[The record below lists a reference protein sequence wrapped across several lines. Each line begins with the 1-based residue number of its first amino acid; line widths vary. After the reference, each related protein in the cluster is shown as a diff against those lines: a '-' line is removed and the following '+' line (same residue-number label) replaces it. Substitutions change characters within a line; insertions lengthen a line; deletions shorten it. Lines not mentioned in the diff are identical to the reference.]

1 MGSKGEFTVE
11 VLAFDIGALAEKAL
25 HILYVALGLGLVIFF
40 HELGH
45 FGVAKWCGVFVER
58 FSIGFGPILW
68 SFKRGDTEYALSL
81 VPFGGYVKMLGQ
93 DDMDPSQLSSEEI
106 AEDPRSYSAKNV
118 PQRMAIISAGVIM
131 NIITGMLFF
140 ALAFQFGVETSP
152 SKVGS
157 VVTGMPAWV
166 EGAQR
171 GDTFNDINGR
181 SAETFADILRGTTLS
196 NGAIVIKGHHSDGKT
211 FEYTISPDESGLR
224 RMIGVSEARDTKL
237 MAFGNEV
244 KLPYFPGTP
253 AANAKPAFAD
263 GDELLKFNGDK
274 IENVPHLQV
283 LMAQHRSETIELLVK
298 RKGGDEV
305 TIKVAPRQFQGLGIW
320 ADIEDVTAI
329 RKGSPAEKSGLKI
342 GDKMES
348 VAGKLVGKVLNP
360 LFLAEVF
367 EEHAGEEID
376 VIVKRAVEGN
386 PERETVPLKITPDDT
401 PAWIEHPLNQGNPL
415 SIPSIGAAYEL
426 TSSILK
432 VEPGSPAAKGK
443 IPEGVA
449 VTKMKIESA
458 NEDLKK
464 MTGNSSIE
472 IVFDDSGKKNMAFA
486 MWHLHQM
493 PDATVT
499 LTVKEGNDEKTYTL
513 TPEPITGHFSP
524 RRGIVLAPLSH
535 MMKGDGFANTLLMG
549 AMHTRNTAIDIYL
562 TLQNLFTGRLSPKNL
577 HGPLG
582 IAQVAFEVSQQ
593 GLPKLLL
600 FLGFLSIN
608 LAVLNFLPIPV
619 LDGGHMV
626 FLIWEGVTRKRPSE
640 GVLIWASYLGL
651 AFVLGLMLFVIYLDI
666 FVHKMGG

>member
-1 MGSKGEFTVE
+1 VE
-11 VLAFDIGALAEKAL
+11 VLAFDIGAYAEKAL

-45 FGVAKWCGVFVER
+45 FAVAKWCGVSVER

-68 SFKRGDTEYALSL
+68 SFKKGDTEYALSA

-131 NIITGMLFF
+131 NIVTGLLFF

-152 SKVGS
+152 SKVGN
-157 VVTGMPAWV
+157 VITGMPAWV

-171 GDTFNDINGR
+171 GDTINNINGR
-181 SAETFADILRGTTLS
+181 EAETFADILRGTTLS
-196 NGAIVIKGHHSDGKT
+196 TGEIVIKGHHTDGKT
-211 FEYTISPDESGLR
+211 FEYKISPDESGLR
-224 RMIGVSEARDTKL
+224 RMIGVSEARDIKL
-237 MAFGNEV
+237 MSFGDEV
-244 KLPYFPGTP
+244 KFPYFPGTP
-253 AANAKPAFAD
+253 AATATPAFAD
-263 GDELLKFNGDK
+263 GDELLEFNGQK
-274 IENVPHLQV
+274 IENVSQLQD
-283 LMAQHRSETIELLVK
+283 LMARHRAETAEFLVK
-298 RKGGDEV
+298 RKGGGEA
-305 TIKVAPRQFQGLGIW
+305 TITVEPRPFQGLGIR
-320 ADIEDVTAI
+320 ADIDDVSAI
-329 RKGSPAEKSGLKI
+329 RKGSPAEHAGLKV
-342 GDKMES
+342 GDRIIS
-348 VAGKLVGKVLNP
+348 VAGKKVGKFINP
-360 LFLAEVF
+360 LFLADTF
-367 EEHAGEEID
+367 EALAGEEID
-376 VIVKRAVEGN
+376 VVVSRTTEDS
-386 PERETVPLKITPDDT
+386 PEPETVLLKITPDDT
-401 PAWIEHPLNQGNPL
+401 PAWVEYPLSESNPL
-415 SIPSIGAAYEL
+415 SIPSIGAAYHL
-426 TSSILK
+426 TSSILQ
-432 VEPGSPAAKGK
+432 VEPDSPAAAAK

-449 VTKMKIESA
+449 LTKMKIESA
-458 NEDLKK
+458 NKELKQ
-464 MTGNSSIE
+464 MTSRTSVEIE
-472 IVFDDSGKKNMAFA
+472 FDDSGKKNMAFA
-486 MWHLHQM
+486 MWQLQQW

-499 LTVKEGNDEKTYTL
+499 LTVKEGKDEKTYTL
-513 TPEPITGHFSP
+513 KPTTVAGHFSP
-524 RRGIVLAPLSH
+524 KRGIVLAPLSH
-535 MMKGDGFANTLLMG
+535 LMKGDGFGGSFAMG
-549 AMHTRNTAIDIYL
+549 VTHTRNTTIDIYL

-582 IAQVAFEVSQQ
+582 IAQVAYAVSQQ

-651 AFVLGLMLFVIYLDI
+651 AFVLGLMVFVIYLDI